1 MLFNSIQFLVYL
13 PIVFIGY
20 WFVFKRLHVQNLFIV
35 AASYLFYGMW
45 DWRFLFLIFLTS
57 LTSFYS
63 GTFIQKQK
71 ENRIKKIV
79 VAINLILNLGIL
91 LYFKYFNFFSDNL
104 RLLFE
109 QFGFQLDWFTL
120 EVLLPVGIS
129 FYTFQAISYSID
141 VYRKKITPTNDFIAF
156 LAFVSFFPQLVAGP
170 IERSTNLLPQFL
182 KSRHFNYEE
191 SVIGCRRILW
201 GFFKKIVI
209 ADNCAYMANIIFDS
223 PEKCNGSMLVLGAIF
238 FTFQIYGD
246 FSGYSDIAIG
256 TSKLFGIN
264 LMQNFHYPYLSRSIP
279 EFWRRWH
286 ISLNKW
292 FIDYIY
298 IPLGGSRKGNI
309 KTARNLMV
317 VFLISG
323 LWHGAAWT
331 FIVWGAYH
339 GFLSVIYRFGM
350 SEGKKSYIIAE
361 HSKLPSI
368 HEFGGMAL
376 TFILVVVGW
385 IIFRAAS
392 LHDAFRYLYMTLT
405 ASWLEIPYSADG
417 IGQIQLGYTLFFI
430 FALCIIEYVQRKNE
444 YALNLGSCKA
454 KIIRWAIYISITF
467 VIIIFAGSREQ
478 FIYFQF

>member
-1 MLFNSIQFLVYL
+1 MLFNSIQFLLFL
-13 PIVFIGY
+13 PIVFFGY
-20 WFVFKRLHVQNLFIV
+20 WFVFKRLHIQNLFIV
-35 AASYLFYGMW
+35 AASYVFYGLW
-45 DWRFLFLIFLTS
+45 DWRFLFLIFFTS
-57 LTSFYS
+57 LISFYS
-63 GTFIQKQK
+63 GKIIYNQKS
-71 ENRIKKIV
+71 NRIRKQIV
-79 VAINLILNLGIL
+79 ALNLILNLGIL
-91 LYFKYFNFFSDNL
+91 LYFKYFNFFIGSL
-104 RLLFE
+104 KILLE

-120 EVLLPVGIS
+120 EILLPVGIS

-141 VYRKKITPTNDFIAF
+141 VYRGKINPTNDFVAF

-182 KSRHFNYEE
+182 KSRHFNYKE
-191 SVIGCRRILW
+191 SIIGCRRILW

-223 PEKCNGSMLVLGAIF
+223 PESCNGSMLVLGAVF

-309 KTARNLMV
+309 KTVRNILI

-339 GFLSVIYRFGM
+339 GILSVIYRFGM
-350 SEGKKSYIIAE
+350 REHIKSSIIAE
-361 HSKLPSI
+361 HSKIPSI
-368 HEFGGMAL
+368 YELGGMIL
-376 TFILVVVGW
+376 TFILVVIGW
-385 IIFRAAS
+385 IIFRAES
-392 LHDAFRYLYMTLT
+392 LPEAFKYIYLIFTT
-405 ASWLEIPYSADG
+405 NWFEAPYSANS
-417 IGQIQLGYTLFFI
+417 IGYTQLCCTLFFI
-430 FALCIIEYVQRKNE
+430 ASLYIIEFVQRKKE
-444 YALNLGSCKA
+444 YALDLRNCHT
-454 KIIRWAIYISITF
+454 KILRWVIYLTITL
-467 VIIIFAGSREQ
+467 VIMIFAGTREQ